1 MNIQKNSQKSP
12 LPVSSKFD
20 MNTKHVTDTIES
32 PNPANQQP
40 ENLQL
45 ASYPTSMVNLLKTII
60 GSGILGLPQ
69 AIVKFGL
76 VTGVSLMFAAA
87 FFATFGLHILNVAA
101 MQLGRKSSFAGLC
114 SLTYPK
120 AAFWFDFAIAI
131 KCVGTTI
138 AYFTVIGTTFITLLK
153 AIIGDKTAPEGIIM
167 TLMLNRP
174 FVVIFSA
181 VLIAPVCFMRKMDSL
196 KYTSYAGMAAV
207 LYLVILTVVNFFN
220 TDSASFSNIPLF
232 VKPSLAMFSSYGSFV
247 FAYTCHQNI
256 LPIQNEARN
265 NTPRGMMNII
275 ATSMTTAT
283 IFYLAVAI
291 FGAATY
297 GTEVNDNILNDMK
310 ANVFTYAARI
320 FYILLLLVSVPL
332 QVFPCRLS
340 IEKMALFY
348 MRAERLTKATSDYL
362 FYGSTI
368 AILILT
374 AGIACFDISL
384 KIVLQIVGAVAGTFI
399 CYFLPSIIFNKLFE
413 GTPWNWRRIA
423 SYVLLA
429 AGVVSFVL
437 SSIGIV
443 AGIFR

>member
-1 MNIQKNSQKSP
+1 MNIKP
-12 LPVSSKFD
+12 TP
-20 MNTKHVTDTIES
+20 DTVES
-32 PNPANQQP
+32 PNSANQQP

-60 GSGILGLPQ
+60 GSGILGLPL
-69 AIVKFGL
+69 AIVEFGL
-76 VTGVSLMFAAA
+76 VTGLCLMIAAA
-87 FFATFGLHILNVAA
+87 LLATFGLHILNVAA

-114 SLTYPK
+114 SLTYPR
-120 AAFWFDFAIAI
+120 AAFGFDFAIAI
-131 KCVGTTI
+131 KCIGTTI
-138 AYFTVIGTTFITLLK
+138 AYFTVIGTTFISLVK
-153 AIIGDKTAPEGIIM
+153 AIIGEDTKPEGAILS
-167 TLMLNRP
+167 LMLSRP
-174 FVVIFSA
+174 FVVSFSA
-181 VLIAPVCFMRKMDSL
+181 ILIAPVCFMRKMDSL

-207 LYLVILTVVNFFN
+207 LYLVILTVVNFFI
-220 TDSASFSNIPLF
+220 TESASFSNIPLF
-232 VKPSLAMFSSYGSFV
+232 VKPSLSMFSYYGSFV

-265 NTPRGMMNII
+265 NTPRGMMNVI

-297 GTEVNDNILNDMK
+297 GSEVKDNIL
-310 ANVFTYAARI
+310 ANMQSNIFTYAARI

-340 IEKMALFY
+340 IEKMTLFY
-348 MRAERLTKATSDYL
+348 MRAERLTKSTAEYL
-362 FYGSTI
+362 FFGSTI

-374 AGIACFDISL
+374 AGVACFDIGL

-413 GTPWNWRRIA
+413 GTSWNWRRIG

-429 AGVVSFVL
+429 SGVVSFVL

-443 AGIFR
+443 ANIFFSK